1 MAESALIAIDIDLAA
16 VNRKLAES
24 GNLTKKEAK
33 EIERELKRAYSQAAR
48 AAEDYAKEAAK
59 STSKAARDAER
70 AARQAARATEQ
81 SFNEQ
86 ASAVRGLFSAAIG
99 GVGGDLLDLADA
111 TDGVSAGMAGLGVA
125 LGSLAIAPVVLGGLA
140 QGLQDTAAAGLEA
153 RDALEEAGLS
163 VEKLVSPAALAALA
177 EYETQLALTEQAT
190 QVLSA
195 EMGGAAA
202 RDAQIFA
209 DALLAAKQVA
219 ADASSAMG
227 GFFATIGELAER
239 SVKYSSVQGYLLITS
254 LEDAGAAAAETKL
267 QVAQLAAEEKRLAEE
282 AAAADQSM
290 ADQAAML
297 QVLGLLSDEDTSS
310 SNRLTAALDRQAQSY
325 ERRLSALREQLDA
338 QKENTPATVEHTAA
352 VEEQASAFQAL
363 DLNYQSATI
372 NAGLTSEAAAGLTEQ
387 LYQQQLALVP
397 VGGDPAAG
405 TFIGRFA
412 DDLGRAITEQV
423 LLAEAMS
430 PVLSNLQQLA
440 QLEAQQ
446 HAQRVGQLRDQRK
459 EAAQTYQDALAEYE
473 ASKEGM
479 TETEQAAAEESLRLL
494 EIQTQGQMAAAQ
506 AQAAEERKAAL
517 EGFKRVKALQVAQAT
532 IDSLRNAVALTAAF
546 AFAGP
551 MAPALAAGVA
561 GAQLGTAIALIN
573 AQPPPRFHFGTSA
586 AAPQGGPVDIPGRTM
601 PALLEQGEGVVS
613 RRGMA
618 TPGAAEL
625 VEALNLGTMGTAD
638 SAITD
643 LQADMLA
650 QRLNRPYA
658 PSIRGRA
665 VAGTNRFY
673 RGR

>member
-59 STSKAARDAER
+59 ATSKAARDAER

-111 TDGVSAGMAGLGVA
+111 TDGVSTSMAGLGVA
-125 LGSLAIAPVVLGGLA
+125 LGTLAIAPVVLGGLA
-140 QGLQDTAAAGLEA
+140 QGLKDTADAGLEA
-153 RDALEEAGLS
+153 RDALQEAGLS
-163 VEKLVSPAALAALA
+163 VERLVSPAALAALA
-177 EYETQLALTEQAT
+177 EYEEQIKLTEQAS

-195 EMGGAAA
+195 ELGAGAA

-209 DALLAAKQVA
+209 DAMLAVELALA
-219 ADASSAMG
+219 GASNAMG
-227 GFFATIGELAER
+227 GFFAAVGKASELAIR
-239 SVKYSSVQGYLLITS
+239 YSSTEGYLFIES
-254 LEDAGAAAAETKL
+254 LRQLGAMAAESKFA
-267 QVAQLAAEEKRLAEE
+267 VAELAAEEQQLAEQT
-282 AAAADQSM
+282 AAAEQSM
-290 ADQAAML
+290 ADQLAML
-297 QVLGLLSDEDTSS
+297 EVLGLVSDESTSRVS
-310 SNRLTAALDRQAQSY
+310 RNTSAVRSNAAATASAGAASRQAAADVSAYQAAVAEGTITIADNTAAISAQRA
-325 ERRLSALREQLDA
+325 EAQRLAEQEQLLTDTAAALRLELRL
-338 QKENTPATVEHTAA
+338 AA
-352 VEEQASAFQAL
+352 EEQANPETSLFSPMVLHIGQAIEAMASL
-363 DLNYQSATI
+363 SSGFT
-372 NAGLTSEAAAGLTEQ
+372 GLLGNI
-387 LYQQQLALVP
+387 QQL
-397 VGGDPAAG
+397 
-405 TFIGRFA
+405 
-412 DDLGRAITEQV
+412 
-423 LLAEAMS
+423 S
-430 PVLSNLQQLA
+430 
-440 QLEAQQ
+440 QLETQQ
-446 HAQRVGQLRDQRK
+446 HVKRVGQLRDQRK
-459 EAAQTYQDALAEYE
+459 EAAQTYEDALAEYE
-473 ASKEGM
+473 LSREGM

-494 EIQTQGQMAAAQ
+494 QMQTEGQEAAARKQ
-506 AQAAEERKAAL
+506 AQEERKAAL
-517 EGFKRVKALQVAQAT
+517 EAFKRVKALQIAAAT
-532 IDSLRNAVALTAAF
+532 IESVRNAVALTAAF
-546 AFAGP
+546 AMAGP
-551 MAPALAAGVA
+551 MAPVLATGVAAG
-561 GAQLGTAIALIN
+561 QLGTAIALIN

-586 AAPQGGPVDIPGRTM
+586 AAPQAGPVDIPGRTM

-625 VEALNLGTMGTAD
+625 VDMLNMGTMGTAEG
-638 SAITD
+638 AITD

-665 VAGTNRFY
+665 MAGTNRFY

>member
-163 VEKLVSPAALAALA
+163 VEKLVSPAALTALT

-254 LEDAGAAAAETKL
+254 LENAGAAAAETKL

-282 AAAADQSM
+282 AAAAEQSM

-363 DLNYQSATI
+363 NLNYQSATI

-397 VGGDPAAG
+397 GGDPEAG
-405 TFIGRFA
+405 TYMRAYVF
-412 DDLGRAITEQV
+412 DLEAATEGSV
-423 LLAEAMS
+423 ALASALGTTLGM
-430 PVLSNLQQLA
+430 LQQLA
-440 QLEAQQ
+440 QQEMAQHQ
-446 HAQRVGQLRDQRK
+446 ARVKQLK
-459 EAAQTYQDALAEYE
+459 EQKNAATDTYQTALLEYE
-473 ASKEGM
+473 QSKEGM
-479 TETEQAAAEESLRLL
+479 TAAEQQAALMRL
-494 EIQTQGQMAAAQ
+494 EILQESVQEENKIAQ
-506 AQAAEERKAAL
+506 AQAQEHRRAAMESFRL
-517 EGFKRVKALQVAQAT
+517 NKALQVSQAT
-532 IDSLRNAVALTAAF
+532 MDAYRNAVALTAAF
-546 AFAGP
+546 AAFGP
-551 MAPALAAGVA
+551 AAPALAQGVA
-561 GAQLGTAIALIN
+561 MGQLFLALKMIN
-573 AQPPPRFHFGTSA
+573 SQPPPRFHFGTSA
-586 AAPQGGPVDIPGRTM
+586 AAPQAGPVDIPGRTM

-625 VEALNLGTMGTAD
+625 VDALNLGTMGTAD